1 MTVMQ
6 PLHLASLDLNLL
18 VALDALL
25 EERNVTRAA
34 ERTGVTQSAMSHAL
48 ARLRALV
55 GDPLLVRGKSGM
67 VATARAEA
75 LALPIRRALEG
86 IVHALQSPEPFEPKT
101 ARLSIR
107 IATSDYGEL
116 VLLPKLVRRLER
128 EAPHIDLRLIP
139 HTGDS
144 LGPLVEGTVDLI
156 VAPVR
161 PGDEVQGVLAKKLF
175 DESFVCIVRRGHP
188 LAKKKLTLAR
198 FAAASHALI
207 APRGRE
213 GSVADDSRLATGAL
227 STRRTDSSSLSRGS
241 AHRRRVGPRA
251 HPRGAR
257 CLAARRPARPGGPGS
272 AEGARAH
279 RLSHVGTVA
288 RADAARSR
296 PPLGARAVHR
306 GREADLTCGPR
317 HEVPRFLG
325 TPTPA
330 DRRHLPESSP
340 QKGDLLR
347 TRTPVDSRSP
357 APRVSIGAPAERCDA
372 GIDRNGG

>member
-55 GDPLLVRGKSGM
+55 GDPLLVRGKSSM

-75 LALPIRRALEG
+75 LALPIRRVLEG
-86 IVHALQSPEPFEPKT
+86 IVLALESPEPFEPRT
-101 ARLSIR
+101 AHLSVR

-128 EAPHIDLRLIP
+128 EAPHIDLRLVP
-139 HTGDS
+139 HSGDS
-144 LGPLVEGTVDLI
+144 AGPLVDGTVDLI
-156 VAPVR
+156 LAPVR
-161 PGDEVQGVLAKKLF
+161 PVDEAHGVLAKRLF
-175 DESFVCIVRRGHP
+175 DESFVCVVRRGHP

-213 GSVADDSRLATGAL
+213 GSLADDSLARLG
-227 STRRTDSSSLSRGS
+227 LSR
-241 AHRRRVGPRA
+241 RVAVTIPHFLVA
-251 HPRGAR
+251 PHVVAESDLVLI
-257 CLAARRPARPGGPGS
+257 LAARVAAQLAGPLGLVVLAPPKELGLTGFRMS
-272 AEGARAH
+272 AIWHERTQADPAH
-279 RLSHVGTVA
+279 RWVRELFTNVA
-288 RADAARSR
+288 K
-296 PPLGARAVHR
+296 
-306 GREADLTCGPR
+306 
-317 HEVPRFLG
+317 
-325 TPTPA
+325 
-330 DRRHLPESSP
+330 
-340 QKGDLLR
+340 Q
-347 TRTPVDSRSP
+347 
-357 APRVSIGAPAERCDA
+357 I
-372 GIDRNGG
+372 

>member
-67 VATARAEA
+67 VATVRAEA
-75 LALPIRRALEG
+75 LSLPIRRALEG
-86 IVHALQSPEPFEPKT
+86 IVHALESPEPFEPKT
-101 ARLSIR
+101 ARLSVR

-116 VLLPKLVRRLER
+116 VLLPKLVRRLEH

-139 HTGDS
+139 HSGDS
-144 LGPLVEGTVDLI
+144 VGPLVEGTVDLV

-188 LAKKKLTLAR
+188 LAKKKLTVAR

-213 GSVADDSRLATGAL
+213 GSVADDSLARLG
-227 STRRTDSSSLSRGS
+227 LSR
-241 AHRRRVGPRA
+241 RVAVTLPHFLVA
-251 HPRGAR
+251 PHVVAESDLVLV
-257 CLAARRPARPGGPGS
+257 LAARVASQLARPLGLVVLAPPKELGLTGFRMS
-272 AEGARAH
+272 A
-279 RLSHVGTVA
+279 LW
-288 RADAARSR
+288 
-296 PPLGARAVHR
+296 
-306 GREADLTCGPR
+306 
-317 HEVPRFLG
+317 HE
-325 TPTPA
+325 
-330 DRRHLPESSP
+330 
-340 QKGDLLR
+340 R
-347 TRTPVDSRSP
+347 TRHDP
-357 APRVSIGAPAERCDA
+357 AHLWVRELFTDVAKQI
-372 GIDRNGG
+372 

>member
-55 GDPLLVRGKSGM
+55 GDPLLVRGRSGM

-86 IVHALQSPEPFEPKT
+86 IVLALETPEPFEPKT
-101 ARLSIR
+101 AHLSIR

-116 VLLPKLVRRLER
+116 VLLPKLVRRLEQ

-139 HTGDS
+139 NSGDS
-144 LGPLVEGTVDLI
+144 VGPLVQGVVDLV

-213 GSVADDSRLATGAL
+213 GSLADDSLARLG
-227 STRRTDSSSLSRGS
+227 LSR
-241 AHRRRVGPRA
+241 RVAVTLPHFLVA
-251 HPRGAR
+251 PHVVAESDLVLV
-257 CLAARRPARPGGPGS
+257 LAARVASQLATPLGLVVLAPPKELGLTGFRMS
-272 AEGARAH
+272 ALWHERTQHDPAH
-279 RLSHVGTVA
+279 RWVRELFTDVA
-288 RADAARSR
+288 K
-296 PPLGARAVHR
+296 
-306 GREADLTCGPR
+306 
-317 HEVPRFLG
+317 
-325 TPTPA
+325 
-330 DRRHLPESSP
+330 
-340 QKGDLLR
+340 Q
-347 TRTPVDSRSP
+347 
-357 APRVSIGAPAERCDA
+357 I
-372 GIDRNGG
+372 

>member
-1 MTVMQ
+1 MH

-48 ARLRALV
+48 ARLRMLV
-55 GDPLLVRGKSGM
+55 GDTLLVRGKSGM

-86 IVHALQSPEPFEPKT
+86 IVVALESPKPFEPET
-101 ARLSIR
+101 AHLSIR

-139 HTGDS
+139 HSGDS
-144 LGPLVEGTVDLI
+144 VGPLVEGAVDLI
-156 VAPVR
+156 ISPVR
-161 PGDEVQGVLAKKLF
+161 PDDGAHGVLAKKLF

-213 GSVADDSRLATGAL
+213 GSLADDSLARLG
-227 STRRTDSSSLSRGS
+227 LSR
-241 AHRRRVGPRA
+241 RVAVTLPHFLVA
-251 HPRGAR
+251 PHVVAESDLVLV
-257 CLAARRPARPGGPGS
+257 LAARVASQLATPLGLVVLVPPRELGLTGFRMS
-272 AEGARAH
+272 ALWHERTQHDPAH
-279 RLSHVGTVA
+279 RWVRELFTDVA
-288 RADAARSR
+288 K
-296 PPLGARAVHR
+296 
-306 GREADLTCGPR
+306 
-317 HEVPRFLG
+317 
-325 TPTPA
+325 
-330 DRRHLPESSP
+330 
-340 QKGDLLR
+340 Q
-347 TRTPVDSRSP
+347 
-357 APRVSIGAPAERCDA
+357 I
-372 GIDRNGG
+372 

>member
-1 MTVMQ
+1 MPPMH

-48 ARLRALV
+48 ARLRMLV
-55 GDPLLVRGKSGM
+55 GDTLLVRGKSGM

-86 IVHALQSPEPFEPKT
+86 IVVALESPKPFEPET
-101 ARLSIR
+101 AHLSIR

-139 HTGDS
+139 HSGDS
-144 LGPLVEGTVDLI
+144 VGPLVEGAVDLI
-156 VAPVR
+156 ISPVR
-161 PGDEVQGVLAKKLF
+161 PDDGAHGVLAKKLF

-213 GSVADDSRLATGAL
+213 GSLADDSLARLG
-227 STRRTDSSSLSRGS
+227 LSR
-241 AHRRRVGPRA
+241 RVAVTLPHFLVA
-251 HPRGAR
+251 PHVVAESDLVLV
-257 CLAARRPARPGGPGS
+257 LAARVASQLATPLGLVVLVPPRELGLTGFRMS
-272 AEGARAH
+272 ALWHERTQHDPAH
-279 RLSHVGTVA
+279 RWVRELFTDVA
-288 RADAARSR
+288 K
-296 PPLGARAVHR
+296 
-306 GREADLTCGPR
+306 
-317 HEVPRFLG
+317 
-325 TPTPA
+325 
-330 DRRHLPESSP
+330 
-340 QKGDLLR
+340 Q
-347 TRTPVDSRSP
+347 
-357 APRVSIGAPAERCDA
+357 I
-372 GIDRNGG
+372 